1 MSLIKRLFGLHPN
14 PREKLRPLWHRC
26 VIVSRETRWYAD
38 LGVADTVPGRFDMI
52 TLILSLVLLR
62 MEQEPETIPDSTLL
76 TELFVDDMDG
86 QLRETGVG
94 DVVVGKHMGKLMA
107 SLGGR
112 LGALREALAQDS
124 DAGLKDAL
132 ARNVTLNANT
142 DAAPLAAA
150 VREFY
155 THLTALPQA
164 EIRAGHISQ

>member
-1 MSLIKRLFGLHPN
+1 MSLLKRLFGLRPN
-14 PREKLRPLWHRC
+14 PREQLRPLWHRC
-26 VIVSRETRWYAD
+26 VIVSREPRWYAD

-62 MEQEPETIPDSTLL
+62 MEKDPESIPDSTLL

-112 LGALREALAQDS
+112 LGALRDALAQD
-124 DAGLKDAL
+124 DDEGLKEAL
-132 ARNVTLNANT
+132 SRNITLNANA
-142 DAAPLAAA
+142 DAGPLAAA
-150 VREFY
+150 IREFY
-155 THLTALPQA
+155 NHLIALPQA
-164 EIRAGHISQ
+164 EIRQGHISQ

>member
-1 MSLIKRLFGLHPN
+1 MSLLKRLFGLRPN
-14 PREKLRPLWHRC
+14 PREQLRPLWHRC
-26 VIVSRETRWYAD
+26 VIVSREPRWYAD

-62 MEQEPETIPDSTLL
+62 MEKDPESIPDSTLL

-112 LGALREALAQDS
+112 LGALRDALAQD
-124 DAGLKDAL
+124 DDEGLKEAL
-132 ARNVTLNANT
+132 SRNITLNENT
-142 DAAPLAAA
+142 DAGPLAAA
-150 VREFY
+150 IREFY
-155 THLTALPQA
+155 NHLIALPQA
-164 EIRAGHISQ
+164 EIRQGNISQ

>member
-1 MSLIKRLFGLHPN
+1 MSLLKRLFGLRPN
-14 PREKLRPLWHRC
+14 PREQLRPLWHRC
-26 VIVSRETRWYAD
+26 VIVSREPRWYAD

-62 MEQEPETIPDSTLL
+62 MEKDPESIPDSTLL

-112 LGALREALAQDS
+112 LGALRDALAQED
-124 DAGLKDAL
+124 DEGLKDAL
-132 ARNVTLNANT
+132 SRNITLNANA
-142 DAAPLAAA
+142 DAGPLAAA
-150 VREFY
+150 IREFY
-155 THLTALPQA
+155 NHLIALPQA
-164 EIRAGHISQ
+164 EIRQGHISQ